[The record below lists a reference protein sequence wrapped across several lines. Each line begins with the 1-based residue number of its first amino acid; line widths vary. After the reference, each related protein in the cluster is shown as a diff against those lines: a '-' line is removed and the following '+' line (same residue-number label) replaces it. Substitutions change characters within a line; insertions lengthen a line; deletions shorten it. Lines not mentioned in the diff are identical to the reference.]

1 MCVGL
6 RCVSFFQLWWNA
18 LSGDNTSY
26 VESCAVHVH
35 VHMNTN
41 VNVDVHV
48 HAGGDE
54 HGTQGH
60 HRRLSGDRGPHYP
73 HMIIIV
79 ANEKGTLR
87 DQCHR
92 TKKL

>member
-1 MCVGL
+1 MWG
-6 RCVSFFQLWWNA
+6 
-18 LSGDNTSY
+18 
-26 VESCAVHVH
+26 CAVCLSSSCGGTPSVVITPAMSNHALWHVH

-41 VNVDVHV
+41 VNVDVDV